1 MIFLREVVGQVAE
14 KNPCPYNPVCI
25 GVRKK
30 DGIRQLLYL
39 GDILI
44 FFSVQGR
51 YVIGAAGHQTQ
62 TGRDKE
68 APVEQ
73 AFPG

>member
-1 MIFLREVVGQVAE
+1 
-14 KNPCPYNPVCI
+14 
-25 GVRKK
+25 VRKK

-62 TGRDKE
+62 TGRE
-68 APVEQ
+68 EEVPGEQ
-73 AFPG
+73 GFPG